1 MSFVWSF
8 FKVLF
13 VTLFPIPINPRVVK
27 ATQSPNTWICSCDG
41 FTSVFQEAKVFW
53 KTPAIEALIGKSQPP
68 SDDTPPRANTIPGL
82 TPPPDPPEYVS
93 TRRSSLRP
101 SSSLS

>member
-53 KTPAIEALIGKSQPP
+53 KTPAVEAVLGKSQPP
-68 SDDTPPRANTIPGL
+68 SDGALPGL

-101 SSSLS
+101 TSSVS